1 MEYISSDTNVWIDF
15 FVIGRTEIPFYLPY
29 TFVMNCDAIDD
40 ELLSPSG
47 LREKLLQCGLVSV
60 ELTIEE
66 FGLAEELGP
75 RYLQLSIYDRIAL
88 AIAIVRKIALLTGDS
103 ALRKAAKHENV
114 NVIGTIGIL
123 DRLFDGGYINE
134 HEYEYCLQE
143 LQRYNGQE
151 VRLPKSEITSR
162 LQRLNR

>member
-15 FVIGRTEIPFYLPY
+15 FVIGRTDIPFHLPY
-29 TFVMNCDAIDD
+29 TFIMNCDAIND
-40 ELLSPSG
+40 ELLPPSG

-75 RYLQLSIYDRIAL
+75 RYPQLSIYDRIAL
-88 AIAIVRKIALLTGDS
+88 AIAIVRKIVLLTGDS

-114 NVIGTIGIL
+114 NVLGTISIL
-123 DRLFDGGYINE
+123 DQLFDGSYIDE
-134 HEYEYCLQE
+134 SEYEYCLKE
-143 LQRYNGQE
+143 LERYNGQE
-151 VRLPKSEITSR
+151 VRLPKSEINSR
-162 LQRLNR
+162 LQRLKR

>member
-15 FVIGRTEIPFYLPY
+15 FVIGRTDIPFHLPY
-29 TFVMNCDAIDD
+29 TFIMNCDAIND

-75 RYLQLSIYDRIAL
+75 RYPQLTIYDRIAL
-88 AIAIVRKIALLTGDS
+88 AIAIVRKIVLLTGDS

-114 NVIGTIGIL
+114 NVLGTISIL
-123 DRLFDGGYINE
+123 DQLFDGSYIDE
-134 HEYEYCLQE
+134 SEYEYCLKE
-143 LQRYNGQE
+143 LERYNGQE
-151 VRLPKSEITSR
+151 VRLPKSEINSR
-162 LQRLNR
+162 LQRLKR

>member
-15 FVIGRTEIPFYLPY
+15 FVIGRTEIPFHLPY
-29 TFVMNCDAIDD
+29 TFIMNCDAIDD

-75 RYLQLSIYDRIAL
+75 RYPQLSIYDRIAL
-88 AIAIVRKIALLTGDS
+88 AIAIVRNIVLLTGDS
-103 ALRKAAKHENV
+103 ALRKAAKRENV
-114 NVIGTIGIL
+114 NVLGTIGIL
-123 DRLFDGGYINE
+123 DQLFEGSYIDE
-134 HEYEYCLQE
+134 SEYEYCLKE
-143 LQRYNGQE
+143 LERYNGQE
-151 VRLPKSEITSR
+151 VRLPKSEINSR
-162 LQRLNR
+162 VQRLKR